1 MNVSELEPQKVYHFF
16 EKIASIPHG
25 SGHTAALSDYC
36 LEFAKERGLN
46 AKRDAGGNV
55 VIYKEGTD
63 GYEALPPVILQGHL
77 DMVLDQT
84 SDCKKDLTKEGLS
97 LLTDGDWLFADGTSL
112 GADDGI
118 AVAYALAILDSDT
131 IPHPP
136 LEVLLT
142 ADEEVGMK
150 GASALD
156 ASMLHGCRLI
166 NLDSEEEG
174 ILTVSCAGGVRAYA
188 TLTFS
193 DRKSTDSSNLNEP
206 DVLHLSD
213 DVVAIASAVAP
224 STDIVK
230 SPGDAVSEL
239 PANEFVRLDENSFT
253 TYRITL
259 RGLQGGHSGVE
270 IHKPRIN
277 AILGLAEFLSLLQEE
292 QEFQISAFQ
301 GGTKDNAIPKQADAE
316 ILIPDGTEDN
326 FSVSFETVRKNFL
339 SLIRQDEPEAEL
351 VLQELHVSGPDM
363 QTASTTLTNSD
374 SPAVSDTQLASA
386 TSVDSNS
393 QLGSDPQSSPDTSSP
408 LSIHDS
414 RIFTEF
420 LLGLPNGVREM
431 SPSIPDMV
439 QTSSNL
445 GVASLKAG
453 EVHLSC
459 LLRSN
464 SDHSKELLK
473 ENLKTSVS
481 AFGGTTSFQADYPAW
496 EYREDSPLRTQMVRT
511 YTELFSEEPVVT
523 AIHAGLE
530 CALLAQQFEDMDMVS
545 FGPTLEG
552 VHTSDERM
560 NVASAAR
567 CWDYLLHIL
576 KNLKG

>member
-1 MNVSELEPQKVYHFF
+1 MNVSELEPKQVYHFF

-36 LEFAKERGLN
+36 LEFAKERGLT

-84 SDCKKDLTKEGLS
+84 SDCKKDLSKEGLT
-97 LLTDGDWLFADGTSL
+97 LLTDGEWLFANGTSL

-118 AVAYALAILDSDT
+118 AVAYALTILDSDT
-131 IPHPP
+131 LPHPP
-136 LEVLLT
+136 LEILLT

-156 ASMLHGCRLI
+156 ASMLNGRRLI

-188 TLTFS
+188 TLAFS
-193 DRKSTDSSNLNEP
+193 CQEPVSSISDSCSKNDSHNVVAKSFDSSSPEV
-206 DVLHLSD
+206 DSHS
-213 DVVAIASAVAP
+213 VAGSNV
-224 STDIVK
+224 
-230 SPGDAVSEL
+230 
-239 PANEFVRLDENSFT
+239 PANGSGNFDRDSFIT
-253 TYRITL
+253 CRITL
-259 RGLQGGHSGVE
+259 SGLQGGHSGVE
-270 IHKPRIN
+270 IHKPRTN
-277 AILGLAEFLSLLQEE
+277 AILGLAGFLSLLQKE
-292 QEFQISAFQ
+292 QEFRISVFQ
-301 GGTKDNAIPKQADAE
+301 GGTKDNAIPKQAEAE
-316 ILIPDGTEDN
+316 ILIPSGTDDN
-326 FSVSFETVRKNFL
+326 FSVSFEIVRKDFL

-351 VLQELHVSGPDM
+351 VLQKLHVSG
-363 QTASTTLTNSD
+363 
-374 SPAVSDTQLASA
+374 SDTPGA
-386 TSVDSNS
+386 
-393 QLGSDPQSSPDTSSP
+393 

-414 RIFTEF
+414 RIFTKF

-445 GVASLKAG
+445 GVASLKNG
-453 EVHLSC
+453 EVHLSF